1 MCAAQHADP
10 WVLFWGLPWVGGLH
24 QGTGAE
30 VGGPQQPLASLNSLR
45 PVNFSLIYLK
55 FVLRGTSAEIIDN
68 KPSVNALGLLYVIYI
83 RR

>member
-1 MCAAQHADP
+1 MGD
-10 WVLFWGLPWVGGLH
+10 
-24 QGTGAE
+24 
-30 VGGPQQPLASLNSLR
+30 PQQPLASLNSLR

-83 RR
+83 CR

>member
-1 MCAAQHADP
+1 MRPATP
-10 WVLFWGLPWVGGLH
+10 SRESSSGPPLGGGPH

-30 VGGPQQPLASLNSLR
+30 VGDPRQPLASLDSLR

-55 FVLRGTSAEIIDN
+55 FVLRGTSTEIIDN